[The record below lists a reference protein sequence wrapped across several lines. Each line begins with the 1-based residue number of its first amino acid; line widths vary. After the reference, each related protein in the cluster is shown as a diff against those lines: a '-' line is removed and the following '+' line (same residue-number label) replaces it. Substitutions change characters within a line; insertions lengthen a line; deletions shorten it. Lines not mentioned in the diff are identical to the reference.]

1 MPFDIIQTRDQITA
15 PWVEIGEFTYGL
27 PQIIGGGEGSKLV
40 IGRFCS
46 IADGVELELGTDH
59 NIDRISSYP
68 FDNLNAWAPGDLE
81 LYHRPNEIYI
91 GNDVWL
97 GSGSKVLHGITVG
110 DGAVIGAFAVVSK
123 DVRPYAVVVG
133 NPAKEIRRRF
143 DDESVERLLELRW
156 WDWPEEKIRKNLP
169 ALVSCDPTILEGS

>member
-1 MPFDIIQTRDQITA
+1 MPVDIIQTRDQITA
-15 PWVEIGEFTYGL
+15 PWVEIGEHTYGL
-27 PQIIGGGEGSKLV
+27 PQIIGGGLGSKLI

-46 IADGVELELGTDH
+46 IADGAELELGTDH

-68 FDNLNAWAPGDLE
+68 FDNLNAWAPGGLE

-97 GSGSKVLHGITVG
+97 GSGVKILHGITIG

-133 NPAKEIRRRF
+133 NPAREIRRRF
-143 DDESVERLLELRW
+143 DDETVERLLKLRW
-156 WDWPEEKIRKNLP
+156 WDWPEAKIRENLP
-169 ALVSCDPTILEGS
+169 ALMSNDPAVILI